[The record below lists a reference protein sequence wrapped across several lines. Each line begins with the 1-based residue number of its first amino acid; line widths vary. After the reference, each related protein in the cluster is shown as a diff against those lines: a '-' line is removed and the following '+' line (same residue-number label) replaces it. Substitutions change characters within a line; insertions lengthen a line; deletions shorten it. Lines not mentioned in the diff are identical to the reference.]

1 MFTKTMIKRII
12 ALLFFCL
19 LLSSISIPEN
29 INVWY
34 KISSAPDNPGELIAI
49 DMNKG
54 YSFCDKDVIYII
66 VNLRGTGEEI
76 VIAFPNGGYFLSP
89 QADSFLINM
98 QKEMEDLEEYLK
110 YAK

>member
-12 ALLFFCL
+12 SLIFFCL

-34 KISSAPDNPGELIAI
+34 KISSAFDNPGELIAI

-54 YSFCDKDVIYII
+54 YSFCDKGVIYII
-66 VNLRGTGEEI
+66 VNLSGTGEEI
-76 VIAFPNGGYFLSP
+76 VIAFPDGGYFFSP
-89 QADSFLINM
+89 QADSFLIQL
-98 QKEMEDLEEYLK
+98 QKEMEDLEEYLRK
-110 YAK
+110 SK